1 MHYMLVIKCVG
12 YNMHMHR
19 SGLYRYHTHV
29 LKGSG
34 SGQWQFMTMQDFI
47 ASETAAQQQQH

>member
-1 MHYMLVIKCVG
+1 VFAINDHGCYI
-12 YNMHMHR
+12 R

-34 SGQWQFMTMQDFI
+34 SGQWQVMTMHDFI
-47 ASETAAQQQQH
+47 DAETATQQQQQH